1 MTEDLL
7 QSSTEPH
14 SLTDLLKA
22 DGENRARN
30 KDVRARTA
38 DLLNRRL
45 ARAITMDQYVE
56 TRKNLNEEAA
66 ECKRRAS
73 LLALAICTLENT
85 DRDNADRARDGR
97 PSVPR

>member
-1 MTEDLL
+1 MTGQIRSTDDLL
-7 QSSTEPH
+7 QY
-14 SLTDLLKA
+14 SLDDLLKS

-38 DLLNRRL
+38 ELLNRRL
-45 ARAITMDQYVE
+45 ARDITMDEYTV
-56 TRKNLNEEAA
+56 TRKNLNDEAA

-85 DRDNADRARDGR
+85 DRDNINRANSQR
-97 PSVPR
+97 